1 MTTFRHDTKRLCTLL
16 LAALL
21 PLAMTAQEQHV
32 GETGALS
39 ADTLNTD
46 SLPPLTW
53 EQRVQQQLDSLVA
66 NSELLQTTQLG
77 LMVWDLTADSA
88 FYTCNHRQRMRP
100 ASTMK
105 LLTAIT
111 AIDRLGG
118 DHQFRT
124 TVKMRGTLTQR
135 TDSTGGTLTG
145 DLVCIGGMDPAFDNG
160 DMKVLVDRIRQ
171 AGIDTICGRIVA
183 DKSFKDTL
191 QLGQGWCWDDD
202 NPCLSALLVNRK
214 DNFADRLR
222 RELET
227 VGVVIKPT
235 PSPSSREGSVASPER
250 QVKADQSPVSSG
262 GGGGGFSVS
271 HSLSHILTRM
281 MKQSDNLYAE
291 CVFYHAALSEPGSDS
306 RTATAKNARSAVKRE
321 IQSIGLD
328 PSHYSVADGSGL
340 SLYNYVSAELLTM
353 MLRHAWRSDRISQHL
368 LPTLPVA
375 GVDGTLKDRMTK
387 SAAYRNVRAK
397 TGTLTGIS
405 SLAGYCTAGNGHQ
418 LCFAIINQGV
428 EKAKSGKAFQDK
440 VCALLC
446 TVQ

>member
-1 MTTFRHDTKRLCTLL
+1 MIFQHDKKHFFAFI
-16 LAALL
+16 LAAFL
-21 PLAMTAQEQHV
+21 PLAMQAQEQN
-32 GETGALS
+32 LS
-39 ADTLNTD
+39 DSESLAADTLVTD
-46 SLPPLTW
+46 SLPPLPW
-53 EQRVQQQLDSLVA
+53 EQRLQLQLDSLIA

-105 LLTAIT
+105 LLTSIT

-124 TVKMRGTLTQR
+124 TLKFRGVLTQR

-145 DLVCIGGMDPAFDNG
+145 DLICVGGMDPAFDSG
-160 DMKVLVDRIRQ
+160 DMKVLVDRVRQ

-191 QLGQGWCWDDD
+191 LLGQGWCWDDD
-202 NPCLSALLVNRK
+202 NPCLSALLVGRK
-214 DNFADRLR
+214 DNFAGRLQ
-222 RELET
+222 RELEAA
-227 VGVVIKPT
+227 GVV
-235 PSPSSREGSVASPER
+235 
-250 QVKADQSPVSSG
+250 VKANPNPSRGEEGLVT
-262 GGGGGFSVS
+262 SVT
-271 HSLSHILTRM
+271 HSLDYILNRM

-291 CVFYHAALSEPGSDS
+291 CVFYHAGLSEPGNGS
-306 RTATAKNARSAVKRE
+306 RTATVKNARAAVKRE
-321 IQSIGLD
+321 IQNIGLD
-328 PSHYSVADGSGL
+328 PSHYNVADGSGL
-340 SLYNYVSAELLTM
+340 SLYNYVSPELLTM
-353 MLRHAWRSDRISQHL
+353 LLRHAWRTDRISQHL
-368 LPTLPVA
+368 LPSLPVA

-418 LCFAIINQGV
+418 FCFAIINQGV
-428 EKAKSGKAFQDK
+428 EKAKDGKAFQDK
-440 VCALLC
+440 VCSLLC
-446 TVQ
+446 TAQ